1 MNFSTFHLFLCKNVG
16 RCNKLS
22 SNVIYNTEKLTSSET
37 MNLKEVL
44 KLADEIIFIK
54 TGQHLDD
61 LQEAVLRGT
70 LQREKYKQIAKDFD
84 CSESRVR
91 EVGAELWRILSEELG
106 EDVSKSNFRSAM
118 ERLQNSNVL
127 NFAQNVSGSFNICG
141 ESRHP
146 PDIPDS
152 HPPNK
157 ETSNSKQ
164 HQDLSEMPELGAFY
178 DRLPELDTLTTW
190 ILQQR
195 CRLIALTGIS
205 GIGKTT
211 LAVQLVQQIKDEF
224 EYVIWCSLDESLTL
238 TEFQDKLIQLVSQS
252 EKLDSPATN
261 QKPLPLIKY
270 LQKHRCLVV
279 LDDIQNI
286 FSSGELAG
294 KYKLE
299 YEDYRSFF
307 KQIEKLSH
315 QSCFLL
321 IAWEPPREV
330 SQVKSQN
337 TPIRTLQLTGLDI
350 EAGREILIDHG
361 LAEIDN
367 YSELIHRYQGN
378 PLWLKSVAT
387 LIQELGGGVTELLTD
402 DTILLPEDLKDVLQ
416 QQCDR
421 LSEIE
426 KQVLSLLARE
436 SEPVNL
442 AKLLEN
448 GTMPASDLLNVLQSL
463 SRRCLIEQQGSFYAL
478 PLVVK
483 QYLKEMM

>member
-1 MNFSTFHLFLCKNVG
+1 
-16 RCNKLS
+16 
-22 SNVIYNTEKLTSSET
+22 
-37 MNLKEVL
+37 MNLKEVI
-44 KLADEIIFIK
+44 KLADDLVFAR
-54 TGQHLDD
+54 TGKHLSD
-61 LQEAVLRGT
+61 LQEKILRGT
-70 LQREKYKQIAKDFD
+70 WEDEDYKEIAKEVNR
-84 CSESRVR
+84 SEDRVR
-91 EVGAELWRILSEELG
+91 EVGMELWQILSQELG
-106 EDVSKSNFRSAM
+106 KRVSKSNFKATFSHFEQHHNQSSYM
-118 ERLQNSNVL
+118 
-127 NFAQNVSGSFNICG
+127 ICG
-141 ESRHP
+141 HTLYL
-146 PDIPDS
+146 PDIPNS
-152 HPPNK
+152 HAPNQ
-157 ETSNSKQ
+157 EASNSKQ
-164 HQDLSEMPELGAFY
+164 TENSHQDLSEMPELGAFC
-178 DRLPELDTLTTW
+178 DRIPQLDTLTTW

-224 EYVIWCSLDESLTL
+224 EYIVWCSLDASPTL
-238 TEFQDKLIQLVSQS
+238 AEFQDKLIQLFSQS

-261 QKPLPLIKY
+261 QKLLPLIKY
-270 LQKHRCLVV
+270 LQKYRCLIV
-279 LDDIQNI
+279 LDDIHNL
-286 FSSGELAG
+286 FSSGEFAG
-294 KYKLE
+294 KYKPGYGE
-299 YEDYRSFF
+299 YRSFF

-321 IAWEPPREV
+321 IGWEQPREV
-330 SQVKSQN
+330 PQVKSEN
-337 TPIRTLQLTGLDI
+337 TSIRTLQLTGLDI
-350 EAGREILIDHG
+350 AAGREILRDYG

-367 YSELIHRYQGN
+367 WEALIHRYQGN

-426 KQVLSLLARE
+426 KQVLSLLAKE

-448 GTMPASDLLNVLQSL
+448 GTMPASDLLNALQSL
-463 SRRCLIEQQGSFYAL
+463 SRRCLIQQQGSFYAL

-483 QYLKEMM
+483 QYIKEMM